1 MAGTGAQRF
10 SADGTETTALLVA
23 AAETIKVPMPV
34 LVTGAAGFIGFHACR
49 ALLRR
54 GETVIG
60 VDNLNAYYDVRL
72 KEARL
77 QRLAAKP
84 GFTFHRLDIADPEAL
99 QCSVAGHSGIDRVLH
114 LAAQAG
120 VRYSLDHPLAYVHS
134 NIKGQ
139 VVMLE
144 LARRLP
150 QLKHM
155 VYASSSSVYSG
166 SRRLPFRETD
176 DTDSPTSLYGASKK
190 AAEVISAS
198 YAAMYGLPLTGLR
211 FFTVYGPWGRP
222 DMAAFI
228 FTRKILA
235 GDPLPIF
242 AHGRARRDFTYID
255 DIVDGVLSALDHP
268 PTAAERGRQ
277 RLLNLGND
285 HPESVLD
292 LVRHLETA
300 LGCTAT
306 LTMLPQQPGDAMETH
321 ADLTASR
328 TLLGYAPRTS
338 LAEGIAR
345 FVAWYRDFYMPQTE
359 LRTTG
364 RG

>member
-1 MAGTGAQRF
+1 
-10 SADGTETTALLVA
+10 
-23 AAETIKVPMPV
+23 MPV

-54 GETVIG
+54 GDSVIG
-60 VDNLNAYYDVRL
+60 VDNLNDYYDVHL

-84 GFTFHRLDIADPEAL
+84 GFTFHRLDVADPEAM
-99 QCSVAGHSGIDRVLH
+99 QRCVAGHSDIDRVLH

-144 LARRLP
+144 TARRLP
-150 QLKHM
+150 RLRHM
-155 VYASSSSVYSG
+155 VYASSSSVYGG

-176 DTDSPTSLYGASKK
+176 RTDAPTSLYGASKK
-190 AAEVISAS
+190 AAEVASAS

-242 AHGRARRDFTYID
+242 AGGRPRRDFTYID
-255 DIVDGVLSALDHP
+255 DIIDGVLAALDRP
-268 PTAAERGRQ
+268 PPAGEGGSQ

-292 LVRHLETA
+292 LVRHLEAA
-300 LGCTAT
+300 LGRTAK

-328 TLLGYAPRTS
+328 AMLGYAPRTS
-338 LAEGIAR
+338 LAEGVAR
-345 FVAWYRDFYMPQTE
+345 FVDWYRDFYAPQIE
-359 LRTTG
+359 LQTTG

>member
-1 MAGTGAQRF
+1 
-10 SADGTETTALLVA
+10 
-23 AAETIKVPMPV
+23 MPV

-54 GETVIG
+54 GDSVVGI
-60 VDNLNAYYDVRL
+60 DNLNDYYDVRL

-77 QRLAAKP
+77 HRLAAEP
-84 GFTFHRLDIADPEAL
+84 GFTFYRADIADPDAV
-99 QCSVAGHSGIDRVLH
+99 QRCVAGHTDVDRILH

-134 NIKGQ
+134 NMKGQ

-144 LARRLP
+144 IARRLP
-150 QLKHM
+150 QLRHM
-155 VYASSSSVYSG
+155 VYASSSSVYG
-166 SRRLPFRETD
+166 GNRHLPFRETD
-176 DTDSPTSLYGASKK
+176 CTDSPTSLYGASKK
-190 AAEVISAS
+190 AAEVSSAS
-198 YAAMYGLPLTGLR
+198 YASMYGLPLTGLR

-235 GDPLPIF
+235 GEPLPIF
-242 AHGRARRDFTYID
+242 ANGHSRRDFTYID
-255 DIVDGVLSALDHP
+255 DIVRGVLRALDRP
-268 PTAAERGRQ
+268 PPASNCRAQ

-292 LVRHLETA
+292 LVRHLEAA
-300 LGCTAT
+300 LGRTAR

-328 TLLGYAPRTS
+328 EALDYAPQTP
-338 LAEGIAR
+338 LTIGVQR
-345 FVAWYRDFYMPQTE
+345 FVEWYNEFYAPTSKLQAS
-359 LRTTG
+359 G
-364 RG
+364 HG